1 MLDINIAQKSL
12 NVFHKMASWSI
23 KYKAILFRGVI
34 CWLIS
39 LFLLVIDHNENY
51 DTRFKARGPQRASD
65 QVVLITIKP
74 NDISKLF
81 DLKSNSLVNFSE
93 FQDINDSFFWDQ
105 ILWKDLIQKILKA
118 GPKSVGVT
126 FLFGDNLNTSQLTS
140 NDIMT
145 FKDPRVIW
153 GTNSGEFE
161 KMILPF
167 ATNPDRSNIGHFSI
181 LYDDD
186 GISRRIQTN
195 QNRLLNITQKLT
207 QHKRESNKH
216 PLVINYRGQNVFHKI
231 DFKNILIDN
240 FDPKLLEGKIVLIGA
255 DKYSNSQVLT
265 PLGPLSRLEY
275 WAHVTDNML
284 EKRFINSK
292 SIPVNLVLLIVVT
305 IISVVIIFMYPQ
317 SVVFFLF
324 ISIGLLWGAFSIWVF
339 DSHAI
344 WVPLS
349 AVLFLLVL
357 VWIIFIGY
365 FVTQV
370 ETANSKLIQEQK
382 YLAEL
387 EQLKNNFVSLIS
399 HDLKTPISKIQA
411 IIDRQLIEKTT
422 LGTED
427 LLSLKSYSDELNR
440 YIQSILK
447 VLRVESRDFKINKQS
462 ADINEIIFQVSE
474 RLKPL
479 AVAKNIKLELFLEPM
494 FLIEFDVTLITEVLL
509 NLIEN
514 AIKYTSNGGLVTVK
528 SFETE
533 HELIIEIKDTGEGI
547 ALEDQ
552 PNIWKKFVRGQNQ
565 DLKSKGTGLGLY
577 LVKYFIE
584 LHSGQISFK
593 SELGKGTTFY
603 MSLPIDP
610 VLTPDSSSNDD
621 LSMVKD
627 SEA

>member
-1 MLDINIAQKSL
+1 
-12 NVFHKMASWSI
+12 MAFLAI
-23 KYKAILFRGVI
+23 RHKAILLRSLI
-34 CWLIS
+34 CWIIS

-51 DTRFKARGPQRASD
+51 DTRFKARGPQKASD
-65 QVVLITIKP
+65 QVVLITINP
-74 NDISKLF
+74 NDITKLF
-81 DLKSNSLVNFSE
+81 DLKSNSMVNFTE
-93 FQDINDSFFWDQ
+93 LQDINDSFFWDQ
-105 ILWKDLIQKILKA
+105 ILWRDLIQKILQA
-118 GPKSVGVT
+118 QPRSVGIT
-126 FLFGDNLNTSQLTS
+126 FLFGDNLNTSQLST
-140 NDIMT
+140 NDIQI
-145 FKDPRVIW
+145 FKDPRLIW

-161 KMILPF
+161 KMIIPF

-186 GISRRIQTN
+186 GISRRIQPN
-195 QNRLLNITQKLT
+195 QNKLLNITQRLT
-207 QHKRESNKH
+207 NHKREINKH
-216 PLVINYRGQNVFHKI
+216 PLAINYRGQDVFRKI

-240 FDPKLLEGKIVLIGA
+240 FDPASLKDKIVLIGA

-265 PLGPLSRLEY
+265 PIGTLSRLEY
-275 WAHVTDNML
+275 WAHVTDNMI
-284 EKRFINSK
+284 ENRFIKSK
-292 SIPVNLVLLIVVT
+292 SIPANVMILLALTVL
-305 IISVVIIFMYPQ
+305 SVLIIFIYPQ
-317 SVVFFLF
+317 SVVFVIFL
-324 ISIGLLWGAFSIWVF
+324 SIALLWGAFSIWVF
-339 DSHAI
+339 DTYSL

-411 IIDRQLIEKTT
+411 IIDRQLIEKTP
-422 LGTED
+422 LSTED
-427 LLSLKSYSDELNR
+427 LLGLKSYSDELNR

-479 AVAKNIKLELFLEPM
+479 AAAKNIKLELFLEPM
-494 FLIEFDVTLITEVLL
+494 FLIEFDVTLISEVLL

-514 AIKYTSNGGLVTVK
+514 AIKYTPNTGSVTVK

-547 ALEDQ
+547 TLEDQ

-584 LHSGQISFK
+584 LHSGKISFK

-610 VLTPDSSSNDD
+610 VITPESPSNDD
-621 LSMVKD
+621 QFMIEKG
-627 SEA
+627 EA